1 MQDID
6 IARQLSFLT
15 LPSKAQNLINWD
27 TLEIVKEVWL
37 DERLKEHRSDVVYCT
52 KTLNDQWVYLLFE
65 HKSSPDRRIHFQLL
79 RYILDI
85 FDQHEIQNGIGKHL
99 PLVIP
104 IVVCHCN
111 GPCKFDN
118 SLIADIAIL
127 GNKRGYSGFSLFNAG
142 FVAF

>member
-37 DERLKEHRSDVVYCT
+37 DEKLKEHRSDVVYRT